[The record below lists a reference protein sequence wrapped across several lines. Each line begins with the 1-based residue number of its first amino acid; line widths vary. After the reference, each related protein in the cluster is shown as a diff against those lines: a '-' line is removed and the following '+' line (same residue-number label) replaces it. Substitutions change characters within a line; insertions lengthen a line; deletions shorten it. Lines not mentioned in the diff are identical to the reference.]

1 MQLLYIKYW
10 AIISHVSICIIN
22 IIMIKIVVHK
32 SPELDFDNILKYIG
46 LLK

>member
-10 AIISHVSICIIN
+10 AIISHDFYLYYN
-22 IIMIKIVVHK
+22 IIMIKIVVRK